1 MKSTAERTRH
11 HGDIATSIEHKFIE
25 YEVPIVVRMKYGE
38 ELKSLKSSADGIS
51 FHSPSPIPLG
61 KVVELILCAGT
72 ILVDA
77 EITECQPILDNLGG
91 YAVSAAY
98 LQASPDMRHLI
109 SEEVRRHMDN
119 GAAVR

>member
-1 MKSTAERTRH
+1 MKSTAERTGH
-11 HGDIATSIEHKFIE
+11 NGEIDTSIEHKLNK

-38 ELKSLKSSADGIS
+38 ELKGLKSSEDGIS
-51 FHSPSPIPLG
+51 FHSPSPIPVG

-77 EITECQPILDNLGG
+77 EIAECEPILDELGG
-91 YAVSAAY
+91 YSVRANY
-98 LQASPDMRHLI
+98 LQASRDMRNLI

-119 GAAVR
+119 AGAVR